1 MITITL
7 NITNL
12 NNSLQV
18 GDVVYAVGTTQQHW
32 TSDLEDDLTTLG
44 AITETPVSINQVVGV
59 LRRIVNN
66 ANGLPVL
73 DIDET
78 VFIGS
83 TPPNPG
89 DFLMFSK
96 WNQTDGDVVGY
107 YAQANFINDSK
118 EKAELFSIGSEIIIS
133 SK

>member
-18 GDVVYAVGTTQQHW
+18 GDLVYSTPTDTQLG
-32 TSDLEDDLTTLG
+32 SNDLEHDLGGTSVDS
-44 AITETPVSINQVVGV
+44 ARIVGIV
-59 LRRIVNN
+59 RRITLTGITV
-66 ANGLPVL
+66 VL

-78 VFIGS
+78 VFFGA
-83 TPPNPG
+83 TVPVAG

-96 WNQTDGDVVGY
+96 YNQTDGDVVGY

-118 EKAELFSIGSEIIIS
+118 EKAELFSIGSEIKIS

>member
-1 MITITL
+1 MITLAL

-18 GDVVYAVGTTQQHW
+18 GDLIYAV
-32 TSDLEDDLTTLG
+32 S
-44 AITETPVSINQVVGV
+44 TETQPGANDAEAATPNTGAPNIVGV
-59 LRRIVNN
+59 LRRITIGAVDV
-66 ANGLPVL
+66 VL
-73 DIDET
+73 DVDET
-78 VFIGS
+78 VFFNTII
-83 TPPNPG
+83 PIVG

-96 WNQTDGDVVGY
+96 YDQTDGDVVGY

-118 EKAELFSIGSEIIIS
+118 EKAELFSIGSEIKIS